1 METRKVLQV
10 PEEAKI
16 IETQELLQENEPVL
30 RELRQGVGLGSYVID
45 LATGTWRVSPELYK
59 IFGIDETSLHTL
71 EGWVGLLHPDS
82 REKCIE
88 YRSHKE
94 SEKTRIDYQCRI
106 VRVNDG
112 EERWVHGLEEI
123 EYDDQK
129 FPIRHLGII
138 QDITEQKRTEEQR
151 SLMQAT
157 MDCLSEAIFWV
168 DPTGRFLYVND
179 AACRLLGYSR
189 EELLSQSV
197 SDINLNIHGEAWSAN
212 WAELKQRGSFTFE
225 ATHRMKEGKVLQT
238 EVTVNYLQV
247 RGKESACAI
256 MRDLTERKQAKELLV
271 EMTLALTHAMPGIS
285 ILNSDGC
292 YERVNDAYAQML
304 GYQPDELV
312 GASWEP
318 TLIQD
323 DLPQAR
329 EAYQRMLSVGK
340 GEFEA
345 RALRKDGSTFFK
357 HLLMVKRT
365 DIKGRFVG
373 HHCFMRDITERKLA
387 DSRLRR
393 TQYAIDHAT
402 DCIFVIGSDG
412 HFLDVNESACRRLGY
427 TKQEL
432 LTKSVMDIDPDFP
445 RETWNAF
452 WEEFKHT
459 KLLRLETRHRGK
471 SGEVYPVEVVANYI
485 LHEGEELDYA
495 FVRDITE
502 RKQAEAALQ
511 AFQDQ
516 VRQMQ
521 KMEAI
526 GELASGIAH
535 DFNNV
540 LTAIMG
546 NAQLA
551 SKKVASDHPLQSN
564 LMRILEASDRASRL
578 VQQILTFSHQQ
589 ALSRT
594 VMALSPVVNEALEL
608 LRATLPAGVEL
619 TATYD
624 AATPQVLAD
633 ATQIHQVLM
642 NLCTNAWHA
651 LNRQSGAIS
660 VDLAAVRLTQPLHS
674 LFATLPPGH
683 YARLSVRDTGCGM
696 DPETVARIFEPFYT
710 TKPVGQGTGLGLSL
724 VHGIVRGH
732 EGAIIVDSYVGRGT
746 TMSVY
751 LPAAEARA
759 IAEEPVKVSPVETQ
773 GRLRHLLYLDDEAM
787 LVELVRAWFEPR
799 GYRVTGCMLAAEA
812 LEAVRAD
819 PTGFDVVVT
828 DYNMP
833 GMSGLQLAQALARI
847 NANLPVVLVSG
858 HLSPSAQAASLATNI
873 KAMVSKTIM
882 WQHLEGVINRLLN
895 TPPQA

>member
-1 METRKVLQV
+1 MIPKSDMSEEAPIMETRKILQV

-16 IETQELLQENEPVL
+16 IKAQELLQENEPML
-30 RELRQGVGLGSYVID
+30 REPRQGVGLGSYVID
-45 LATGTWRVSPELYK
+45 LATGTWKVSPELYK

-82 REKCIE
+82 RGKCIE
-88 YRSHKE
+88 YHSHEE

-106 VRVNDG
+106 VRINDG

-129 FPIRHLGII
+129 NPIRHLGTI
-138 QDITEQKRTEEQR
+138 QDITERKHAEKQTQR
-151 SLMQAT
+151 S
-157 MDCLSEAIFWV
+157 EAFLRQVIDINPNLIFV
-168 DPTGRFLYVND
+168 KDREGRFTLANKAVADVYGTTVENLIAKTDADFNANLDEVAHFRRVDLNVINTSQEHVISEEKITD
-179 AACRLLGYSR
+179 AAG
-189 EELLSQSV
+189 
-197 SDINLNIHGEAWSAN
+197 
-212 WAELKQRGSFTFE
+212 
-225 ATHRMKEGKVLQT
+225 
-238 EVTVNYLQV
+238 QV
-247 RGKESACAI
+247 RWFQ
-256 MRDLTERKQAKELLV
+256 T
-271 EMTLALTHAMPGIS
+271 
-285 ILNSDGC
+285 
-292 YERVNDAYAQML
+292 
-304 GYQPDELV
+304 
-312 GASWEP
+312 
-318 TLIQD
+318 
-323 DLPQAR
+323 
-329 EAYQRMLSVGK
+329 
-340 GEFEA
+340 
-345 RALRKDGSTFFK
+345 
-357 HLLMVKRT
+357 VKRPIEGE
-365 DIKGRFVG
+365 DGRVDHVLG
-373 HHCFMRDITERKLA
+373 VATDITERKLA
-387 DSRLRR
+387 ECRLRR
-393 TQYAIDHAT
+393 TQYAVDHAT
-402 DCIFVIGSDG
+402 DGIFVIGHDG

-427 TKQEL
+427 AKQEL

-551 SKKVASDHPLQSN
+551 CKKVASDHPIQSN

-589 ALSRT
+589 ALSRA

-660 VDLAAVRLTQPLHS
+660 VDLAAVSLTQPLHS

-683 YARLSVRDTGCGM
+683 YACLSVRDTGCGM

-732 EGAIIVDSYVGRGT
+732 EGAIVVDSYAGRGT
-746 TMSVY
+746 TVSVY
-751 LPAAEARA
+751 FPAAEVRA
-759 IAEEPVKVSPVETQ
+759 YAGEPVKVSPETQ

-812 LEAVRAD
+812 LDAVRAD

-882 WQHLEGVINRLLN
+882 WQHLEGVVNRLLN